1 MLKIHDL
8 LTGWCWYYNWNL
20 NCVRNRHWNWDI
32 MYIMMGR
39 FWFWLRHWLWG
50 RLRLWWRR
58 RARCGLWFR
67 FWVWVIVV
75 VSIAISRPFS
85 PSMSTTLSLVIVGI
99 PTVLAAA
106 CSSYVNVAT
115 NPWNKN
121 TTIPKSNSVIYFL
134 NLTLF
139 ELDLDHY
146 QHLLKE
152 RMLLVC
158 CAFTFVF
165 SHPPYSWYLQP
176 SYE

>member
-1 MLKIHDL
+1 MATKGGRIDFIFLGPPYPAAGSATDYSLHLTNLTNSNQWQMLKIL
-8 LTGWCWYYNWNL
+8 LTGWCWYYDWNL
-20 NCVRNRHWNWDI
+20 NCVRNWHWNWDI

-58 RARCGLWFR
+58 RARCGLWLR

-106 CSSYVNVAT
+106 CSSCVNVAQIRGT
-115 NPWNKN
+115 KTPQ
-121 TTIPKSNSVIYFL
+121 Y
-134 NLTLF
+134 
-139 ELDLDHY
+139 
-146 QHLLKE
+146 LK
-152 RMLLVC
+152 
-158 CAFTFVF
+158 AI
-165 SHPPYSWYLQP
+165 Q
-176 SYE
+176 